1 MKILGIETSCDET
14 GASVVLNGQW
24 ILSNV
29 VASSLKQHQKYGG
42 IIPEIASRRQI
53 ELISLVVAQALK
65 NSKTKLKDMDA
76 IAVTTHPGLIGSLLV
91 GISFARALGYSTG
104 KPLIEVDHI
113 KAHVYANFLKSQQ
126 NPSTNTLKP
135 KLPAIGLVVSGGHS
149 SIFEIHD
156 FKNFQLLGQ
165 TRDDAAGEAFD
176 KVARILQLGYPGGP
190 AIDRLARRGVNNE
203 IRFPFAEL
211 PGTNDFSFSGVKTA
225 VLYFVRTY
233 KPGFCPAKGGAKS
246 LPVRPSASPRGEQA
260 GAHRAGTLKSQRDFN
275 ETARVNPDILSRQR
289 RGKIWDK
296 NKNTLPVEKIAYAFQ
311 NSVVTVLVNKCL
323 AVCKAKRI
331 STLLVGG
338 GVAAN
343 TMLRKRLRKQAKIA
357 GVHVFFPPLSLCL
370 DNAAMIAGYGF
381 QLLTK
386 KRSFK

>member
-65 NSKTKLKDMDA
+65 NSKTKLKDIDA

-91 GISFARALGYSTG
+91 GVSFARALGYSTG

-113 KAHVYANFLKSQQ
+113 KAHVYANFLKSKQ

-149 SIFEIHD
+149 SIFEIND

-190 AIDRLARRGVNNE
+190 AIDRLARAGVNDE

-233 KPGFCPAKGGAKS
+233 K
-246 LPVRPSASPRGEQA
+246 
-260 GAHRAGTLKSQRDFN
+260 
-275 ETARVNPDILSRQR
+275 
-289 RGKIWDK
+289 

-311 NSVVTVLVNKCL
+311 NSVVTVLVSKCL
-323 AVCKAKRI
+323 AACKARRI

-343 TMLRKRLRKQAKIA
+343 TMLRERLREQAKIS

-381 QLLTK
+381 HLLK
-386 KRSFK
+386 SLKPREDKFGKRL